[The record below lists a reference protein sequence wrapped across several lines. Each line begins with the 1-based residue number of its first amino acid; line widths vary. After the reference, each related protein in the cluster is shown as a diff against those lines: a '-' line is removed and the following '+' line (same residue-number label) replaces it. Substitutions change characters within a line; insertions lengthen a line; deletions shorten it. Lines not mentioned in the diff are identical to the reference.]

1 MTVGGNLT
9 DPYALVPRC
18 GVVVEH
24 QLLSVFMDLFRDVGT
39 ADKTRTK
46 CLFFYWKLSFTHV
59 WQWFILINFFF
70 LIHIIYTWIYHP
82 SLQVWL
88 LPLFSLILKKKKTFS
103 DSVWPNSLCCWR
115 AVSHCRQKT
124 SRCILITQQRGL
136 RLIDIT
142 VILFWSTFSPSLF
155 IFASLHCSLCACVCA
170 RSLWIFLPPVQQREW
185 EKEKDTGGTYTSAG
199 EKKLSSTP
207 TVTGLL

>member
-1 MTVGGNLT
+1 MCSGLLYWRAWNTKERLCPCMTVGGNLT

-88 LPLFSLILKKKKTFS
+88 LPLFSLILKKKTNIF
-103 DSVWPNSLCCWR
+103 
-115 AVSHCRQKT
+115 RQ
-124 SRCILITQQRGL
+124 CLTQQFVLLKSGE
-136 RLIDIT
+136 
-142 VILFWSTFSPSLF
+142 SLQ
-155 IFASLHCSLCACVCA
+155 AEDKPLHPNHTAE
-170 RSLWIFLPPVQQREW
+170 R
-185 EKEKDTGGTYTSAG
+185 TSAHWHYSHTFL
-199 EKKLSSTP
+199 EHFFP
-207 TVTGLL
+207 LLIYFRFAAL